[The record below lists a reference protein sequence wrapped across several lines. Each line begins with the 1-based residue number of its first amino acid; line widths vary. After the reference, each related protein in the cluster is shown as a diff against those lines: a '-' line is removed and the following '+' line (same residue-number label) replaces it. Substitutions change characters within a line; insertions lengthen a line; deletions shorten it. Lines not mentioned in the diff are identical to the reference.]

1 MWLRAPKSPQTSWG
15 LNGENEDSCFL
26 DCLGGPCETLT
37 DCLAHRWYEDFGGRG
52 VSSLV
57 RPCDLLF
64 LTCPVT
70 IAAMRIFFLVLLV
83 VEVSTTMMGGVWAMV
98 APMDFVPNMTGLV
111 PGAAAPELSRLLG
124 AMWIVVAL
132 ILACVPFLRDVR
144 AMRCVLVPLLA
155 GDVLHVAALIASD
168 ALSPSQ
174 VILPVVFFAY
184 RGAAV
189 WQPRWLQA

>member
-1 MWLRAPKSPQTSWG
+1 MAQAANAGHP
-15 LNGENEDSCFL
+15 
-26 DCLGGPCETLT
+26 
-37 DCLAHRWYEDFGGRG
+37 AGGRHTWAARERR
-52 VSSLV
+52 VSELM
-57 RPCDLLF
+57 RPCGRLF
-64 LTCPVT
+64 LLCFVT
-70 IAAMRIFFLVLLV
+70 IGAMRIFFLVLLV

-111 PGAAAPELSRLLG
+111 AGAAAPELSRLLG

-132 ILACVPFLRDVR
+132 ILACVPFLRDAR

-155 GDVLHVAALIASD
+155 GDVLHIAALIASG

-174 VILPVVFFAY
+174 VVLPVVFFAY

-189 WQPRWLQA
+189 WRPRWLIRTEV